1 MNPTTGTRDGGTILV
16 DQLLALDVGVV
27 FCVPGESYLA
37 ALEALRAQQ
46 DRIRLVVCRS
56 EGGAAAM
63 AAGYARASG
72 RPGVVFVTRGPGATN
87 ASIGIHTA
95 YQDSLPVV
103 LLVGQVARSAMGR
116 EGFQEIDLPR
126 MFGPLTKWSTTVM
139 DAGRLPELMHRAF
152 HTAMSGRPGPVML
165 ALPEDMLAER
175 VGGEV
180 QDAPAAW
187 TLHPAAPGPDAM
199 REVRGLI
206 AVAERPVMIVGGS
219 WSVDAAHRLRE
230 VAEAMSIPVVTSFRC
245 QDLIANSS
253 TAYAGELGF
262 AAPESLMR
270 RVAEADLLIT
280 VGARLGEVTSDGYR
294 LPSAASRGTPL
305 VHVYPDAAEIGSV
318 HWPALG
324 IVSDSAT
331 FLEALPLDEPGSP
344 SRREWMRTLHRE
356 WSIASDP
363 RSASSD
369 RQYIPIMEELRRQLP
384 ADAMISMGAGNYT
397 VWARRFMSYD
407 QYPSEFGPTSGA
419 MGFGLPAGIGAT
431 FAYPARPAIVF
442 AGDGCLMMTVEE
454 LMTAVSHDADITILL
469 FNNGRYGTIR
479 SHQDRAYPGRP
490 YGTDLQNPDFAALAR
505 SCGARGWTVTDAGDF
520 SEILAE
526 ALRTRGPGLIELR
539 L

>member
-1 MNPTTGTRDGGTILV
+1 MRHRFGRHELSIDRMELSTDG
-16 DQLLALDVGVV
+16 
-27 FCVPGESYLA
+27 
-37 ALEALRAQQ
+37 
-46 DRIRLVVCRS
+46 
-56 EGGAAAM
+56 
-63 AAGYARASG
+63 
-72 RPGVVFVTRGPGATN
+72 
-87 ASIGIHTA
+87 
-95 YQDSLPVV
+95 
-103 LLVGQVARSAMGR
+103 VAR
-116 EGFQEIDLPR
+116 
-126 MFGPLTKWSTTVM
+126 PLEPQV
-139 DAGRLPELMHRAF
+139 F
-152 HTAMSGRPGPVML
+152 
-165 ALPEDMLAER
+165 
-175 VGGEV
+175 
-180 QDAPAAW
+180 
-187 TLHPAAPGPDAM
+187 
-199 REVRGLI
+199 
-206 AVAERPVMIVGGS
+206 
-219 WSVDAAHRLRE
+219 
-230 VAEAMSIPVVTSFRC
+230 
-245 QDLIANSS
+245 
-253 TAYAGELGF
+253 
-262 AAPESLMR
+262 
-270 RVAEADLLIT
+270 DLLLLF
-280 VGARLGEVTSDGYR
+280 VGSGGRVV
-294 LPSAASRGTPL
+294 SRDELIEKVWG
-305 VHVYPDAAEIGSV
+305 GR
-318 HWPALG
+318 